1 MDISKINYKVLTGIG
16 IIRGVRIADGMM
28 LETDDVFRR
37 SKCLQIITGRDI
49 IAFKQEPGWSDLKYK
64 QNLLVYL

>member
-28 LETDDVFRR
+28 FETDDVFRR

-49 IAFKQEPGWSDLKYK
+49 IAFKQETG
-64 QNLLVYL
+64 